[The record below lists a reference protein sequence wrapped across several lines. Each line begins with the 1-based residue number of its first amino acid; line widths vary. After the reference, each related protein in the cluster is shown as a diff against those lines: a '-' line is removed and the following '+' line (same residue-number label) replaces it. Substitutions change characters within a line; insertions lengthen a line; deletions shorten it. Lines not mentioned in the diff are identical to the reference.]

1 MPWRKD
7 AKSAR
12 HMISSAPYGTRS
24 ISKKIPW
31 SKNPWVLAYF
41 VPRSDGPETCLESVT
56 MGHQMTATGATTSQ
70 SLSWGYFDKEKA
82 GDWSMTGTAIKTCSA
97 AALLFVIV
105 GIVPLIT
112 SVHGQQETEID
123 REVARID
130 RKIDQ
135 LEIGASQST
144 AQLTM
149 ILEHDR
155 LRDKQEDERE
165 THHQEF
171 ETWALRALLSALG
184 AFGTM
189 VLGYFIH
196 WWTGFTPVR
205 PLDRKRER

>member
-1 MPWRKD
+1 
-7 AKSAR
+7 
-12 HMISSAPYGTRS
+12 
-24 ISKKIPW
+24 
-31 SKNPWVLAYF
+31 
-41 VPRSDGPETCLESVT
+41 
-56 MGHQMTATGATTSQ
+56 MTATAPAATSFTR
-70 SLSWGYFDKEKA
+70 GYFFDKQKA
-82 GDWSMTGTAIKTCSA
+82 GDWSMTGSAVKVCSA
-97 AALLFVIV
+97 AALLFILV

-135 LEIGASQST
+135 LETSAAQSS
-144 AQLTM
+144 AQVTM

-171 ETWALRALLSALG
+171 ETWALRAILSALA

-196 WWTGFTPVR
+196 WWTGFTPIR
-205 PLDRKRER
+205 PLDRKGRQI